1 MATAFSL
8 ARGLLNTRVGSV
20 IRLIGAV
27 GLASGAFVFGYLLQF
42 PGEMRLLLDATFYV
56 SLMLQVSISWAAAA
70 LISYGL
76 YIFVGSVAQNEIVAK
91 LLYLLMKTSKRD
103 RFIKCF
109 LSKRDL
115 TLEVVL
121 LKQVEQVEGH
131 HWPIAQLFR
140 FPIALLVFALFYFSF
155 WEVLQ
160 LSVLLLLGATM
171 ILPASMTRLLK
182 SNLDLHSWLK
192 GFERDISKPYRVSA
206 LLGVALAVSHF
217 AGLSLYNNSKESLK
231 MCIHLD
237 NEISRS
243 NILGTTSSGV
253 ILDTDTKGNKILFI
267 PYEQIE
273 SINFPPCN

>member
-1 MATAFSL
+1 MTAFSL

-20 IRLIGAV
+20 LRLVGAV
-27 GLASGAFVFGYLLQF
+27 GLASGAFIFGYLLQF

-76 YIFVGSVAQNEIVAK
+76 YLFSGSVAQNEIVTK
-91 LLYLLMKTSKRD
+91 FLYLLINNSKRS
-103 RFIKCF
+103 RFIKCV

-131 HWPIAQLFR
+131 YWPIAQLFR

-160 LSVLLLLGATM
+160 LFVLLILGATM

-182 SNLDLHSWLK
+182 SNLDLHIWLK
-192 GFERDISKPYRVSA
+192 EFERDISEPFRVSA
-206 LLGVALAVSHF
+206 LLGVALVVSHF
-217 AGLSLYNNSKESLK
+217 AGLSLYNTSNESLS
-231 MCIHLD
+231 MCIYLD
-237 NEISRS
+237 NVVSRS

-253 ILDTDTKGNKILFI
+253 IMNTETRSNKILFV
-267 PYEQIE
+267 PYEQID